1 MGTPSW
7 WVVAVLWS
15 TVQGAPEGPLL
26 LGGAGTTRA
35 TRSSGVVFRCF
46 QKRSQLREDGC
57 RVTVLSGTV
66 ASHWAHRHPI
76 PKPDVLRQSEACI
89 SHSVWRPQATLG
101 HTCPQVPSSTVSRY
115 FGTALQPVGTTFI
128 PAAVSSGSLLTHR
141 LSGWVFMLVTFMMS
155 FLMFRKFCYVPPQD
169 GFLGP

>member
-1 MGTPSW
+1 M
-7 WVVAVLWS
+7 
-15 TVQGAPEGPLL
+15 
-26 LGGAGTTRA
+26 
-35 TRSSGVVFRCF
+35 
-46 QKRSQLREDGC
+46 
-57 RVTVLSGTV
+57 TVLSGTV

-89 SHSVWRPQATLG
+89 SHSVWRLQATLG
-101 HTCPQVPSSTVSRY
+101 HACPQVPSSTVSRY

-155 FLMFRKFCYVPPQD
+155 FLMFRKFSVMSHLRMASWALDTLVPL
-169 GFLGP
+169 LGSLSVSEMLSCSSAVKYKGWTYH